1 MEEVKVYTVAE
12 AAEIL
17 KMSTDY
23 VYDRVQDGSLGCF
36 RMGNKIRFSIEH
48 LKSFLEKNEETA
60 QDVKRN

>member
-12 AAEIL
+12 AAE
-17 KMSTDY
+17 MSTDY